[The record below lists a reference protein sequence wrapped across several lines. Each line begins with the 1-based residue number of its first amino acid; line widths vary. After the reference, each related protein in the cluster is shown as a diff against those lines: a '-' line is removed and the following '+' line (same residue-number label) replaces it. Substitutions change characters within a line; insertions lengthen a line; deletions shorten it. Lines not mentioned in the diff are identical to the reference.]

1 MLVHKVLHSL
11 LSSAAILTVV
21 TVICFIIV
29 SCNNSIDNSSHDT
42 HTTVQNGR
50 QQYLNGDYT
59 SALTTL
65 QSALPDTAFMDT
77 DDYIN
82 TYYYIGN
89 IHFAYGDFMSAA
101 RHYEKAYRRAVSA
114 RREKAEIRMLIN
126 LALSSCHTGNRD
138 KALYYGR
145 LLTDMKAKDR
155 DSQRYFTLLLKG
167 YIGLMFDNP
176 SQGVADMMKTIQFV
190 DSAGMEQRLKLS
202 PASALC
208 EHYENIGML
217 DSALSYLAVY
227 DSLAVLHNL
236 SNLVVDT
243 RRAYM
248 RLYTKA
254 GNMEHALKYQE
265 EYFHLQDS
273 LMNPEGYMSIRSS
286 FQQEQQRESEER
298 IASLRLTVTTQQ
310 VLIVTIV
317 IALLAIGGFIF
328 IRNKYLI
335 ANRQLF
341 RRNREIVRLE
351 QSTRSEVIVSPK
363 STAVPETETTASV
376 ITADRE
382 LYQRILDYMDSGQP
396 YCNPDF
402 SLSVLAGAVESNTK
416 YVSQAINEFSGG
428 NFRNFLNGYRVR
440 EARRRLID
448 VAAYGHLTIQSV
460 AESVGFTSA
469 SVFNTAF
476 RKFTGMTPSLYQKMA
491 RQEGKKEC

>member
-1 MLVHKVLHSL
+1 MLAL
-11 LSSAAILTVV
+11 ITV
-21 TVICFIIV
+21 TVAC
-29 SCNNSIDNSSHDT
+29 SGSRDNSQRET

-59 SALTTL
+59 SALNTL
-65 QSALPDTAFMDT
+65 QSVLPDTAFMDT

-89 IHFAYGDFMSAA
+89 IHFAYGDFVSAA
-101 RHYEKAYRRAVSA
+101 RHYEKAYSRAVSA
-114 RREKAEIRMLIN
+114 HREKAEIRMLIN
-126 LALSSCHTGNRD
+126 LALSACHTGSRD

-145 LLTDMKAKDR
+145 LLADMKAEDR
-155 DSQRYFTLLLKG
+155 DSQRYFIILLKG
-167 YIGLMFDNP
+167 YVGLMFDNP

-208 EHYENIGML
+208 EHYENIGRL

-227 DSLAVLHNL
+227 DSLAELHNL

-254 GNMEHALKYQE
+254 GDMENALKYQE

-273 LMNPEGYMSIRSS
+273 LMNPAGYMSIRSS

-298 IASLRLTVTTQQ
+298 IASLLLTVTTQQ

-328 IRNKYLI
+328 IRDKYLK

-341 RRNREIVRLE
+341 RRNREIVQLE
-351 QSTRSEVIVSPK
+351 QSTRPE
-363 STAVPETETTASV
+363 TAIPAQPVTIPETESSEPVTA
-376 ITADRE
+376 ADME
-382 LYQRILDYMDSGQP
+382 LYKRILSYMDSGHP

-469 SVFNTAF
+469 SAFNAAF
-476 RKFTGMTPSLYQKMA
+476 KKFTGMTPSLYQRMA
-491 RQEGKKEC
+491 RQEDKE